1 MLDIKYLKE
10 ISNESE
16 PEPIEVS
23 LSELDGTVFKNIPE
37 GISLNIFENDFPETC
52 FGIEKGK
59 VIVEITKHIYSKY
72 WWHKYHASVF
82 ADAMIRAVIRLQSE
96 NHPFRE
102 ATIESDEDIHIFVRW
117 QLELPATIDATK
129 LVESIKAANSLV
141 WERANS
147 ILENSDSILIL
158 GKDTGG
164 SLNKLKRIQS
174 FIEELGYYAYIIK
187 EQPDKLGE
195 SIIQK
200 VLRYALSSKF
210 IIIENSEPSGHLY
223 EIPHIT
229 KMAESVSIILQAE
242 NEGATWIFE
251 DAYFKHNHWKKFSY
265 TDSTL
270 EKVLKESIDWAEE
283 LVKKYGRF
291 QEINLPW
298 MNE

>member
-1 MLDIKYLKE
+1 MLDIKYLIE
-10 ISNESE
+10 ISKESNSE
-16 PEPIEVS
+16 PIDVS
-23 LSELDGTVFKNIPE
+23 LSELDGTIFKNIPE
-37 GISLNIFENDFPETC
+37 GISLNIFENDFPET
-52 FGIEKGK
+52 FFWREKGK
-59 VIVEITKHIYSKY
+59 VIVEITEHIYSKY

-82 ADAMIRAVIRLQSE
+82 ADAMIRAVKRLQSE

-117 QLELPATIDATK
+117 QLELPETVDATK
-129 LVESIKAANSLV
+129 LIESIKSANNLV

-158 GKDTGG
+158 GKDTGD
-164 SLNKLKRIQS
+164 SLDKLKRIQS

-223 EIPHIT
+223 EIPHVA

-242 NEGATWIFE
+242 NEGATWMFE
-251 DAYFKHNHWKKFSY
+251 DAYFKHNHWKKFNY
-265 TDSTL
+265 TNLTL

-283 LVKKYGRF
+283 FVKKFGRF

-298 MNE
+298 MNK

>member
-10 ISNESE
+10 ISNESD

-23 LSELDGTVFKNIPE
+23 LSDLDGTVFKNIPE
-37 GISLNIFENDFPETC
+37 GISLSIFENDFPETC
-52 FGIEKGK
+52 FWIEKGK
-59 VIVEITKHIYSKY
+59 VIVEITEHIYSKY

-82 ADAMIRAVIRLQSE
+82 ADAMIRAVKRLQSE

-117 QLELPATIDATK
+117 QLGLPATIDATK

-158 GKDTGG
+158 GKDTGD
-164 SLNKLKRIQS
+164 SLDKLKRIQS

-223 EIPHIT
+223 EIPHVT

-265 TDSTL
+265 TDSAL

-283 LVKKYGRF
+283 FIKKYGRF
-291 QEINLPW
+291 QEIYLPW
-298 MNE
+298 MNK